1 MTASSSH
8 PQPRDPA
15 AHGTPLAVH
24 ASTGLSIEDTQ
35 RLLNQQAR
43 QRAMSSTTGA
53 ATTSSHATSLPLL
66 ASDAGSAPIRYRSQ
80 GRTLLVGTEA
90 RVRALASLFSQ
101 LPTTLQLP
109 LVLLLSDQDNSALVS
124 LDEQHFTTSEALPSH
139 SATRDLLSLKGYLGQ
154 FTLTSDGVNLA
165 SALLPAISVMQ
176 PDGQSSLQHVA
187 HFDLIADL
195 AAHPLN
201 QAELAPPG
209 YLRATEAVLS
219 ELDRLASDA
228 QLDAITLPALTEW
241 AAQFSGL
248 VGSFDKPN
256 YVSVNLDV
264 CAHASAGSIGCT
276 RCLSSC
282 SADAIFSVMGRRNAH
297 IEIDPFLCHGAASC
311 VSACPTG
318 ALSFTQPP
326 VEQRME
332 QIQRLLERYQ
342 DAGGIYPLLRYRL
355 DTDEAG
361 SAAGSAAVSVADQ
374 ERCLD
379 ITLDEITATGHDEWL
394 AALALGASQ
403 ILVEL
408 PSTLP
413 AGQRQQLEQERRLT
427 LALLD
432 SMQLATD
439 HHDTSRLVFISS
451 SVEGESAEDS
461 ASALP
466 LIAPLCVALAPGADS
481 EEEHQLGLPI
491 ARDWL
496 LGRPDERPGKRE
508 RLNRVLDHLAGLTAA
523 DLAEESVA
531 VPEGAPFG
539 SLAID
544 TDGCTLCQ
552 ACVAVCP
559 TTALSANR
567 TSPALS
573 FTQGDCVQCG
583 LCEQSC
589 PEQVITLTPGFA
601 PQPDVR
607 REPQLLKQDVPFP
620 CISCGTPFGSTATIT
635 AMQTKLASHAY
646 FQGDG
651 ALRLKMCSDC
661 RVKDIW
667 HEMAR
672 NPDAQLKV

>member
-1 MTASSSH
+1 MTASPTH
-8 PQPRDPA
+8 PQPLDPA
-15 AHGTPLAVH
+15 SRGTPLAVH
-24 ASTGLSIEDTQ
+24 ASTGLSIENTQ
-35 RLLNQQAR
+35 RALNKQAR
-43 QRAMSSTTGA
+43 ERALSSMTGSA
-53 ATTSSHATSLPLL
+53 AIGTQAPSLPLL
-66 ASDAGSAPIRYRSQ
+66 ASDAGSAPIRYRSRGQ
-80 GRTLLVGTEA
+80 TLLVGSEA
-90 RVRALASLFSQ
+90 RIRALATLLLQ
-101 LPTTLQLP
+101 LPTTTRLSLA
-109 LVLLLSDQDNSALVS
+109 LLTSDQDNSALVS
-124 LDEQHFTTSEALPSH
+124 LDEQHFTASQALPSH
-139 SATRDLLSLKGYLGQ
+139 TASRNALSLSGYLGQ
-154 FTLTSDGVNLA
+154 FMLTSDGVNLA
-165 SALLPAISVMQ
+165 SALLPATPIIQ
-176 PDGQSSLQHVA
+176 PDGQPSLHQVT

-195 AAHPLN
+195 ATQPLN

-209 YLRATEAVLS
+209 YLRAPDAVLI
-219 ELDRLASDA
+219 ELDRLACDA
-228 QLDAITLPALTEW
+228 QLDVTTLPEMTEW
-241 AAQFSGL
+241 AAQFGGL

-264 CAHASAGSIGCT
+264 CAHASAGNIGCT

-282 SADAIFSVMGRRNAH
+282 SADAIFSIAGRRNAH

-311 VSACPTG
+311 ISACPTG

-355 DTDEAG
+355 DTPETDAC
-361 SAAGSAAVSVADQ
+361 AVSVTDR

-408 PSTLP
+408 PDALP

-427 LALLD
+427 LALLG

-439 HHDTSRLVFISS
+439 HHGTSRLAFISS
-451 SVEGESAEDS
+451 SAKKTSSVEDDT
-461 ASALP
+461 SALP
-466 LIAPLCVALAPGADS
+466 LITPLCVALAPGANS
-481 EEEHQLGLPI
+481 EEEHPLGQPI

-508 RLNRVLDHLAGLTAA
+508 RLNRVLDHLAGLAAA
-523 DLAEESVA
+523 DLAQDSVA
-531 VPEGAPFG
+531 VPEGAAFG
-539 SLAID
+539 SLAIE
-544 TDGCTLCQ
+544 TEGCTLCQ

-583 LCEQSC
+583 LCEQAC
-589 PEQVITLTPGFA
+589 PEQVITLTPGFV

-607 REPQLLKQDVPFP
+607 RDPLLLKQDVPFP